1 MTAYIHPKDHEQL
14 NPFVLWDH
22 FSAKAVM
29 HSAGLDY
36 HGHSGID
43 AISYPVIGKLN
54 HRDSA
59 GSHVT
64 LASGDVHIMTSG
76 KGIIHKDT
84 LTPKNGQIEAF
95 SLWTVLPA
103 GSKEMAPACS
113 TNIDAHHL
121 PLVEE
126 KCTITKVIIG
136 HYKGANSPVQYSIP
150 ITYLDVMI
158 APYSCW
164 SFQPDAAQSSGFI
177 YLQSGTSYVS
187 GNQIQAK
194 QMATLQSSHLPIEIR
209 TGKIATRLFVVVGQ
223 PLQQSFY
230 SSVSSVHSSELNMT
244 KATQNIENLLQ
255 AQK

>member
-1 MTAYIHPKDHEQL
+1 MTDTRKVHSIRYGKKSGVLTAYIHPKDHEQL

-164 SFQPDAAQSSGFI
+164 SFQPMRHKAVGLSIYNRVPVTSVAIKYKRNKWPHCNPHICRLKFARAKLRPVYLLSWDNPCNSPFILLSALSTPQS
-177 YLQSGTSYVS
+177 
-187 GNQIQAK
+187 
-194 QMATLQSSHLPIEIR
+194 
-209 TGKIATRLFVVVGQ
+209 
-223 PLQQSFY
+223 
-230 SSVSSVHSSELNMT
+230 
-244 KATQNIENLLQ
+244 
-255 AQK
+255 